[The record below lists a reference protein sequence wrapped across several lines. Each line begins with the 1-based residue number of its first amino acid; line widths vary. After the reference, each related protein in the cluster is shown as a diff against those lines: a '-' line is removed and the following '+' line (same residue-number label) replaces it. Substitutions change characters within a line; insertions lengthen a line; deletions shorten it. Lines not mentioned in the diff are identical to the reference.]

1 MADRSITFVP
11 PDARLWGEC
20 SGFGGTEQ
28 EALVHEG
35 GEKVRIAFFRKPA
48 GWHLP
53 WHSHTEW
60 TVMTVMEGRMRI
72 EQAAQAP
79 FEAGA
84 GSVYYIPPGVLHR
97 ETALEP
103 TVSLVVYD
111 PSLAVR
117 YAEAGHAEQAA
128 P

>member
-1 MADRSITFVP
+1 MSQHITFVP
-11 PDARLWGEC
+11 PDARPWGKHF
-20 SGFGGTEQ
+20 GFGGTEQ

-35 GEKVRIAFFRKPA
+35 GDKVRIAFFRKPA

-72 EQAAQAP
+72 EQADQPP

-103 TVSLVVYD
+103 TISLVAYD
-111 PSLAVR
+111 PALAVR
-117 YAEAGHAEQAA
+117 YADAGQPATAA